1 VLPGLS
7 SVVEDMPSYRSELMW
22 RNGVGGRI
30 GGVGGVGVFPR
41 VQFPF
46 SNEKERGIQGMI
58 SVSSLEGEELLKLIL

>member
-1 VLPGLS
+1 
-7 SVVEDMPSYRSELMW
+7 MW